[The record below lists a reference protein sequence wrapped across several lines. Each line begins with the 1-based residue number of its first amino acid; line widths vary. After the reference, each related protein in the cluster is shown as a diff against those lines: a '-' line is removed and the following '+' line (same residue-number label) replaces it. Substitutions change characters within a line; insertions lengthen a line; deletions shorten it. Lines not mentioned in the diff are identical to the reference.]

1 MNLSIKQKVTDREKT
16 YGYQGVRENKLGNG
30 DWHIYIYWCT
40 RQYIK
45 YISNKDL
52 LHCTDNSTQY
62 SVMVYVGNESK
73 KEWV

>member
-16 YGYQGVRENKLGNG
+16 YGYQSVRGNKLGNG
-30 DWHIYIYWCT
+30 D
-40 RQYIK
+40 RP
-45 YISNKDL
+45 
-52 LHCTDNSTQY
+52 QY